1 LSTYQGL
8 EKLVLDLI
16 PFNLEEVKEKY
27 VEVARLHNKTLK
39 YIGLQKNAISNDF
52 MQYLC
57 EQIAAENIIDM
68 VELTHMKDNKDIDWV
83 RYFKSLNLLAQNSK
97 KIVTVIL
104 NGYQI
109 ESQQKAIQEYL
120 EKDSPMINLNV
131 RNDSGK

>member
-1 LSTYQGL
+1 
-8 EKLVLDLI
+8 
-16 PFNLEEVKEKY
+16 
-27 VEVARLHNKTLK
+27 
-39 YIGLQKNAISNDF
+39 